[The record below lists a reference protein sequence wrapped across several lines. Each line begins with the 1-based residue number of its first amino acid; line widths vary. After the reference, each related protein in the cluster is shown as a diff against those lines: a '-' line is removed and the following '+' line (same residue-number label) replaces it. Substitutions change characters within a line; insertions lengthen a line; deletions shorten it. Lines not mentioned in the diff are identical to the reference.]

1 MNNNTKENLIILG
14 IAIAGLFMI
23 TLFLLSVYSNYDLCR
38 TKFKEVNTIT
48 CMFSNKRLVDE

>member
-1 MNNNTKENLIILG
+1 MSEETKENLIILG
-14 IAIAGLFMI
+14 IFIAGLSMI

-48 CMFSNKRLVDE
+48 CMFSNKRLIDE